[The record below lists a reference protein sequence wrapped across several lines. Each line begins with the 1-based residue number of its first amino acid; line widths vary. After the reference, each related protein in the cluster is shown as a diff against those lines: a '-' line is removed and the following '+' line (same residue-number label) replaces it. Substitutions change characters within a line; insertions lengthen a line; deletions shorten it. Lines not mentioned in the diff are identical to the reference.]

1 LENAS
6 ELFTKDWDQ
15 RQLTQQVCTA
25 LVESNV
31 FTRVWIFRDEGAKKI
46 PRFSI
51 FAAEASACQDHK
63 KSAPDGLP
71 KCIELIQRNAI
82 AECSHANC
90 NVDCSLSSHHELHRI
105 YFAPIGRFG
114 ILGVEFFQQLDAQE
128 SLTAKPLLKMF
139 ASGLLTALKHT
150 DRIQTL
156 RILEAQLENS
166 KHAYQRLVDNLGD
179 GYAAY
184 TTSQAGQFV
193 FVSRGFREL
202 FGLSAENVLGQTWSN
217 LGIRFEAD
225 SSDSPDEPLDVP
237 LTSFRSRTFS
247 CTLPNGFRRIFEITQ
262 SAINDNSS
270 LSAYEGVCLDITER
284 TRASEFVALRLK
296 LHEFATD
303 HTLNELLRK
312 TLDEVERLTGSR
324 VSFYH
329 FLENDQT
336 TLSLQA
342 WSTRTALE
350 YCTVELEN
358 VHYPISSAGVWAD
371 CIRERRVIVH
381 NDYTSLPN
389 RRGLPAGHASLT
401 RELVVPVFRNDRI
414 VAILGVGN
422 KPTLYTESD
431 IETLNYVAHVAWM
444 IVEQKRTLEEI
455 SRINEILT
463 SFVKHSPVY
472 AFIKD
477 VTESESRV
485 LVASDNYRDMIGISG
500 SEMIGKTMSDLFP
513 PGFAEKMTA
522 DDQAVVA
529 KAEVL
534 TLDEDFNG
542 RNYTSIKF
550 PIRIGNKTFLAGYTI
565 DITDR
570 KRAEHERQEL
580 HARLAQSD
588 RLASM
593 GMVAAGVAH
602 EINNPLSYVLY
613 NLESLVED
621 IPILSEQFQQT
632 NEAFIRCCINT
643 DSSPA
648 SDGRSL
654 VPNPSFFEDI
664 VSRLKEALSGA
675 SRIKTIARSLGSFSR
690 VESVRLQSVDVRN
703 TLEQSIMM
711 AFNEI
716 RFRAHLV
723 KDYSQ
728 TPPVL
733 ATDGKLVQVFLNL
746 LVNAAHAIDEGHV
759 NENEIRIRTWFESH
773 HVCIEIRDTGKGIP
787 NENRSKLFQPF
798 FTTKGVGVGTGLG
811 LAMCK
816 KIVSD
821 LGGTIDFESKLGV
834 GTSFFVRLPCVPSD
848 WTATHDRTTNNAAET
863 PPLGGRILVIDDEEG
878 IRNAIVH
885 MLSRTHS
892 ILTAASGEEAK
903 RILQTD
909 LNFDVIL
916 CDLMMPK
923 LSGMELHA
931 WLAQKDSNAAKRV
944 IFVTGGAFTPG
955 ASEYLAKVGNL
966 RIEKPF
972 ETDDFVRTVNNS
984 VVEHR
989 STHHS

>member
-1 LENAS
+1 L
-6 ELFTKDWDQ
+6 
-15 RQLTQQVCTA
+15 QL
-25 LVESNV
+25 
-31 FTRVWIFRDEGAKKI
+31 G
-46 PRFSI
+46 
-51 FAAEASACQDHK
+51 
-63 KSAPDGLP
+63 
-71 KCIELIQRNAI
+71 
-82 AECSHANC
+82 
-90 NVDCSLSSHHELHRI
+90 
-105 YFAPIGRFG
+105 
-114 ILGVEFFQQLDAQE
+114 AQE
-128 SLTAKPLLKMF
+128 SAAAKPLLKLF
-139 ASGLLTALKHT
+139 ANGLLTALERT
-150 DRIQTL
+150 ERFQTL
-156 RILEAQLENS
+156 LVVKAQLESS
-166 KHAYQRLVDNLGD
+166 KQAYQSLVDNLGD
-179 GYAAY
+179 RYAAY
-184 TTSQAGQFV
+184 ATSKSGQFV
-193 FVSRGFREL
+193 YVSRGFREL
-202 FGLSAENVLGQTWSN
+202 FGLNSEDILGQTWSS
-217 LGIRFEAD
+217 LGIRFEANP
-225 SSDSPDEPLDVP
+225 SDYQDELLDVP
-237 LTSFRSRTFS
+237 LAPFRSRTFS
-247 CTLPNGFRRIFEITQ
+247 CVLPNGFRRIFEITQ
-262 SAINDNSS
+262 SAINDISN

-329 FLENDQT
+329 FLEKDQK

-350 YCTVELEN
+350 YCKVKLEN
-358 VHYPISSAGVWAD
+358 THYPISSAGVWAD

-381 NDYTSLPN
+381 NDYASLPN

-401 RELVVPVFRNDRI
+401 RELVVPVFRNDSI

-422 KPTLYTESD
+422 KPTFYTESD

-463 SFVKHSPVY
+463 SFVQHSPVY

-513 PGFAEKMTA
+513 PAFAEKMTS

-529 KAEVL
+529 KGEVL

-542 RNYTSIKF
+542 RHYTSIKF
-550 PIRIGNKTFLAGYTI
+550 PIQIGSKTFLAGYTI

-632 NEAFIRCCINT
+632 NDALIRYCINT
-643 DSSPA
+643 GSGPA

-654 VPNPSFFEDI
+654 TPNPSFFEDI
-664 VSRLKEALSGA
+664 VLRLKEALSGA

-690 VESVRLQSVDVRN
+690 VESVRLQSVDVRS

-759 NENEIRIRTWFESH
+759 NENEIRIRTWFDSH
-773 HVCIEIRDTGKGIP
+773 QVCIEIRDSGKGIP

-798 FTTKGVGVGTGLG
+798 FTTKGLGVGTGLG

-834 GTSFFVRLPCVPSD
+834 GTSFFVRLPCVPTD
-848 WTATHDRTTNNAAET
+848 FTATNDRTTNIITES
-863 PPLGGRILVIDDEEG
+863 PSLGGRILVVDDEEG

-885 MLSRTHS
+885 MLGRTHS
-892 ILTAASGEEAK
+892 IVTAASGEEAK
-903 RILQTD
+903 RILETD

-931 WLAQKDSNAAKRV
+931 WLAQKDQNVAKRV

-955 ASEYLAKVGNL
+955 ASEYLARVGNL

-972 ETDDFVRTVNNS
+972 ETDDFVRMVNNS

-989 STHHS
+989 GTHHS